1 MAIYP
6 DKSLLATGGIYK
18 HILYNFLNK
27 KIKKKGYQ
35 HVSIYD
41 VNSSNQQAVLNLD
54 GTSKNTVSIGF
65 QEKGEWLY
73 TAGEDKILKIWDIK
87 SRHIN
92 CLEFYSHTQPITCVA
107 LHPNQVSYN
116 FKKKKKFYIKSILQ
130 G

>member
-1 MAIYP
+1 M
-6 DKSLLATGGIYK
+6 
-18 HILYNFLNK
+18 
-27 KIKKKGYQ
+27 
-35 HVSIYD
+35 
-41 VNSSNQQAVLNLD
+41 NSSNQQAVLNLD

>member
-6 DKSLLATGGIYK
+6 DKSLLATGG
-18 HILYNFLNK
+18 
-27 KIKKKGYQ
+27 YQ

-41 VNSSNQQAVLNLD
+41 VMSSNQQALLNLE

-92 CLEFYSHTQPITCVA
+92 CLEFFSHTQPITCVA
-107 LHPNQVSYN
+107 LHPNQVD
-116 FKKKKKFYIKSILQ
+116 FLYIFPFICHF
-130 G
+130 